1 MWLAGPMFERDV
13 GVVWGVLERN
23 QIKPIWRSSTEAIY
37 VYLIEDGRQGAE
49 RLDIGILPTQQNGN
63 PEVVEDHFL

>member
-1 MWLAGPMFERDV
+1 M
-13 GVVWGVLERN
+13 
-23 QIKPIWRSSTEAIY
+23 WRSSTEAIY

-63 PEVVEDHFL
+63 PEVDEDHLL